1 MLPAPGDEGVEIY
14 GLEYARALAKAKLGE
29 ANLVFMP
36 MERIDALV
44 GDLYSQGYM
53 IAQAHD
59 QPSIEALAGAFR
71 ENRTIV
77 IERPELFGT
86 LRFLRPS
93 DTLALIMEQ
102 ASKVG
107 LPAAFLASQL
117 EKLVQSLYVS
127 GIVVAQCDHEKE
139 RHWFVRYHSD
149 KRGNPVIRLRQAV
162 NKERES
168 T

>member
-1 MLPAPGDEGVEIY
+1 MLPAPSDEGVEIY
-14 GLEYARALAKAKLGE
+14 GLEYAQALSKAKLGE

-36 MERIDALV
+36 VERIEALI
-44 GDLYSQGYM
+44 GELYGQGYL

-102 ASKVG
+102 ASKAG
-107 LPAAFLASQL
+107 LPAAFLANQF

-127 GIVVAQCDHEKE
+127 GVVVAQCDQEKE
-139 RHWFVRYHSD
+139 RHWFVKYHSD
-149 KRGNPVIRLRQAV
+149 KGSNPVIRLRPAA